1 MSDIFSRNIAVELQ
15 KWMNR
20 REILAIRGPRQS
32 GKTTLMR
39 IMKEHLLE
47 RGVPEK
53 NIVFL
58 SCDDFDAAE
67 PFGKDP
73 KAYVKAYAP
82 TKGKYYFFLDEY
94 QYVQEGG
101 RRLKVLYD
109 SFPNVKFVISGSS
122 SLELKDKTAQ
132 YLVGRIF
139 YFTLYPFSFGEF
151 VSARDEMLGKVY
163 EEKNR
168 AIIDFIIKNKGFH
181 VKNDVFLKQISKLFE
196 EYVVFG
202 GYPEVVKASDAETK
216 RIILKNIYDTYI
228 NRDVVELLK
237 ITDTVKFRT
246 IVALLASQQGGL
258 LNFESLASDSKSYY
272 REVRRLLSVLEET
285 YVLNLLPPYHKSLS
299 SELKKNP
306 KAYFLDLGLRNYVIK
321 NFNALPFREDRG
333 RLAEGFVLT
342 ELSNLLQDK
351 TEIRYWRTLAKAEV
365 DFLVLIG
372 QEVVPVEIKYGSFK
386 KPNIERS
393 LRSFIKEYRP
403 KRALVIT
410 KDFWGSTKILGTK
423 ILFAPICYL

>member
-1 MSDIFSRNIAVELQ
+1 MSDIFSRSIAAELE
-15 KWMNR
+15 KWMDR
-20 REILAIRGPRQS
+20 REILAIRGPRQA
-32 GKTTLMR
+32 GKTTLMH
-39 IMKEHLLE
+39 IMMERLLGK
-47 RGVPEK
+47 GVPEK

-67 PFGKDP
+67 PFVKDP
-73 KAYVKAYAP
+73 KAYVKAYAQ
-82 TKGKYYFFLDEY
+82 TEEKHYFFLDEY

-101 RRLKVLYD
+101 RKLKVLYD
-109 SFPNVKFVISGSS
+109 SFPNIKFVISGSS
-122 SLELKDKTAQ
+122 SLELKDKTAS

-151 VSARDEMLGKVY
+151 VSARDERLGKVY
-163 EEKNR
+163 EEKKR
-168 AIIDFIIKNKGFH
+168 AVIAFIVKNKGFS
-181 VKNDVFLKQISKLFE
+181 VKNDVFLRQISKLFE

-216 RIILKNIYDTYI
+216 RIILKSIYDTYI
-228 NRDVVELLK
+228 NRDIVELLK
-237 ITDTVKFRT
+237 ITDTAKFRT

-342 ELSNLLQDK
+342 ELLNLLQDK

-365 DFLVLIG
+365 DFLILTG
-372 QEVVPVEIKYGSFK
+372 QEIVPVEVKYGNFK
-386 KPNIERS
+386 EPEIERS
-393 LRSFIKEYRP
+393 LRSFVNEYEP
-403 KRALVIT
+403 KRAIVIT
-410 KDFWGSTKILGTK
+410 KDFWGYARVHKTKV
-423 ILFAPICYL
+423 LFVPICYL

>member
-1 MSDIFSRNIAVELQ
+1 MNDIYSRNIVAELE
-15 KWMNR
+15 KWMDR

-39 IMKEHLLE
+39 IMKERLLE

-53 NIVFL
+53 NIIFL
-58 SCDDFDAAE
+58 NCDDFDAAE
-67 PFGKDP
+67 PFVNDP
-73 KAYVKAYAP
+73 KAYAKAYAP
-82 TKGKYYFFLDEY
+82 TKDKYYFFLDEY

-101 RRLKVLYD
+101 RKLKVLYD
-109 SFPNVKFVISGSS
+109 SFPNLKFIISGSS

-151 VSARDEMLGKVY
+151 ISAKDERLGKIH

-168 AIIDFIIKNKGFH
+168 AVTDFITKNKGFH
-181 VKNDVFLKQISKLFE
+181 VKKDVFLRQISRLFE
-196 EYVVFG
+196 EYAVFG

-216 RIILKNIYDTYI
+216 RIVLKNIYDTYI

-246 IVALLASQQGGL
+246 LVALIASQQGGL

-272 REVRRLLSVLEET
+272 REVRMLLSVLEET

-306 KAYFLDLGLRNYVIK
+306 KSYFLDSGLRNYVIK
-321 NFNALPFREDRG
+321 NFNALSFREDRG
-333 RLAEGFVLT
+333 KLAEGFVLS
-342 ELSNLLQDK
+342 ELLNQLHDK
-351 TEIRYWRTLAKAEV
+351 AEIKYWRTLAKAEV
-365 DFLVLIG
+365 DFLILTG
-372 QEVVPVEIKYGSFK
+372 QEIVPVEVKYENFK
-386 KPNIERS
+386 EPKIERS
-393 LRSFIKEYRP
+393 LRSFIKEYSP
-403 KRALVIT
+403 KRAIVVT
-410 KDFWGSTKILGTK
+410 KDFWGYARVHKTK
-423 ILFAPICYL
+423 ILFAPICYV